1 MKEKR
6 LTIGLSSL
14 LILLETEGVDMYV
27 NIYKH
32 QLEVKRYSMERTKKF
47 TLTMQ

>member
-6 LTIGLSSL
+6 LTIGLSSV
-14 LILLETEGVDMYV
+14 LIWLENKGVDIYV

-32 QLEVKRYSMERTKKF
+32 QLEVKRYYGTKKF
-47 TLTMQ
+47 TLTKQ